1 MFVFLA
7 AFLPVA
13 FADDSVQDM
22 LNNIPVI
29 ETKAPEP
36 TEEKKPDDDD
46 LGEIDLPTYTRSV
59 NEAVVA
65 VWKPKK
71 SLVKKMPDLE
81 AHLLI
86 KLHSDG
92 TLMGVGATKVSPEED
107 WNEGCIKA
115 IKAAVPLPNPPVTL
129 RAEAARG
136 IEWICAAKNAP

>member
-1 MFVFLA
+1 
-7 AFLPVA
+7 
-13 FADDSVQDM
+13 
-22 LNNIPVI
+22 VI